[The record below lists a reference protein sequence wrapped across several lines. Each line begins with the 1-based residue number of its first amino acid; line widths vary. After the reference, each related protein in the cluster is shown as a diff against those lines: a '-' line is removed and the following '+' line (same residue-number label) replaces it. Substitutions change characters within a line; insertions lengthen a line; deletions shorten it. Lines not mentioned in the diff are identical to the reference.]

1 MALNREKIEH
11 ICERAR
17 RALGHAER
25 EMKPLFVLYKTG
37 DFNRAI
43 EDLGPR
49 LKRMQGGKRLHAFLS
64 RMEEP
69 VGPCFTGVLYYNP
82 KRLLPFLSPEQ
93 ILAPILLNM
102 DEFDDVAEVQHRVYH
117 QFWHALNVLE
127 EFRSARKSSETP
139 DYVQENYIL
148 RPKYHKFKETRSN
161 LVADIF
167 GAFMTEFEQN
177 SGFINKLAVLRAQ
190 SATQKI
196 PGYLVEKYPYAPV
209 AEACQLVFEDLKPV
223 FQDAGQLLP
232 VAFKMAG
239 EVANTYGDEIIQQWR
254 DFCLPAQEMVWLD
267 YKTEAV
273 LGNAVFTAEDP
284 YVRTGAYLVCELLGH
299 TAMPVTERN
308 LYNPYAG
315 GDKNR
320 SVHLRACEEAFH
332 RVLSRAAS
340 MNDPSAFIEEVKRQN
355 KILAQGNPVGWC
367 AQAIIESSVV
377 FEQCL
382 QTELTIEDVSNAF
395 QKSLQR
401 IEWDDILKVSRTI
414 ITMHRER
421 KTFGLNEIAT
431 ALTHLEGV
439 GEIIKTLRTSVK
451 SDFFEAN
458 VTNVQR
464 HKTMQTQI
472 NIGFGPAKENAAKEE
487 AA

>member
-1 MALNREKIEH
+1 MALNREKTEH

-17 RALGHAER
+17 RALHHTER
-25 EMKPLFVLYKTG
+25 EMKPVFILYQTG
-37 DFNRAI
+37 DFKRAV
-43 EDLGPR
+43 EDLAPKLGR
-49 LKRMQGGKRLHAFLS
+49 TQGGKKLHAFLKS
-64 RMEEP
+64 LEEP
-69 VGPCFTGVLYYNP
+69 VGPCFAGVLHYNP
-82 KRLLPFLSPEQ
+82 PRLLPFLSTEQ
-93 ILAPILLNM
+93 ILAPILVNM
-102 DEFDDVAEVQHRVYH
+102 DELDDVAEAQHRVYD
-117 QFWHALNVLE
+117 QIWHALNVLE
-127 EFRSARKSSETP
+127 EFRSARKAPETA
-139 DYVQENYIL
+139 DYIQENLIL
-148 RPKYHKFKETRSN
+148 RPKYYKFKETRSN

-177 SGFINKLAVLRAQ
+177 AGFIPKLAILRAKTV
-190 SATQKI
+190 TQKI
-196 PGYLVEKYPYAPV
+196 PGYMAEKYPYSLV
-209 AEACQLVFEDLKPV
+209 AEACQLVFDDLKPV

-299 TAMPVTERN
+299 TAMPAAERN

-315 GDKNR
+315 SDKNR
-320 SVHLRACEEAFH
+320 SVHFRACEEAFH

-355 KILAQGNPVGWC
+355 KMLAQGNPVGWC
-367 AQAIIESSVV
+367 AHAIIQASSV

-382 QTELTIEDVSNAF
+382 QTELTIEDVSDTF

-401 IEWDDILKVSRTI
+401 IDWDDILKVSRTI

-421 KTFGLNEIAT
+421 KTFGLNEIAST
-431 ALTHLEGV
+431 LTHLEGV
-439 GEIIKTLRTSVK
+439 EEIIKTLRTSVK

-464 HKTMQTQI
+464 HKTMQSQV
-472 NIGFGPAKENAAKEE
+472 NIGFGPTKESTHKEE